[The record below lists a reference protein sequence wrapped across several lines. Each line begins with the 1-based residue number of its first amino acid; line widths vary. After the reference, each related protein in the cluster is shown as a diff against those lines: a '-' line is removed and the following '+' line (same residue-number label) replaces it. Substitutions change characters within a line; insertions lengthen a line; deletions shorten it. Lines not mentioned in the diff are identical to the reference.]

1 MIDPAELAHRFAYHP
16 PKDSDTARAH
26 ETVRSE
32 AGDLAALANELLP
45 DGREK
50 ATAFTKLEEFMM
62 WANAA
67 IARAGAK
74 PGGDGSTSDGR

>member
-1 MIDPAELAHRFAYHP
+1 MIDPVELAHRFAYHP
-16 PKDSDTARAH
+16 PTSDETITAH
-26 ETVRSE
+26 ETVRRE
-32 AGDLAALANELLP
+32 AGDLAALANELVP

-50 ATAFTKLEEFMM
+50 ATAMTKLEEFMM

-74 PGGDGSTSDGR
+74 PGGDGSANGGR